1 MAISSGR
8 RSPTTS
14 GDRFRSSSLDLA
26 NSARSQRRV
35 SRFALSSFECYS
47 PFGGRGGNMHR
58 RFWNSFAFIVLMTSA
73 IGSAA
78 PDAMMADSESPIP
91 QSSARTKVPP
101 VTGICIDHWL
111 SDTGQVDLPC
121 NNQGRPI
128 GAWVGSAETGFTFYP
143 GIGQADGTFMIPDV
157 PLDPSYYFKYGSYVF
172 TTAREIDTSTYNQ
185 GRPDG
190 DFVDT
195 GTILAL
201 DLDGMSPWGVA
212 DDIEITSSNAQV
224 IAYNA
229 MTLDIGGHTPEPGDV
244 VLVERLNYLRFIG
257 GHLIDSS
264 QGDQT
269 ILHQLVTKFAGTRQ
283 VGAVYAAAAKAL
295 TSSTLTVRNQQ
306 TSVLAGTL
314 KDVPQDQA
322 FSLRWCL
329 SCFHEYRSTIHPRA
343 QFQGDA
349 LYISVLPRGLSHGL
363 YTPYRSRLVEAYV
376 NSDASDQ

>member
-1 MAISSGR
+1 
-8 RSPTTS
+8 
-14 GDRFRSSSLDLA
+14 
-26 NSARSQRRV
+26 
-35 SRFALSSFECYS
+35 
-47 PFGGRGGNMHR
+47 
-58 RFWNSFAFIVLMTSA
+58 
-73 IGSAA
+73 
-78 PDAMMADSESPIP
+78 
-91 QSSARTKVPP
+91 VPP
-101 VTGICIDHWL
+101 ITGICIDHWI

-157 PLDPSYYFKYGSYVF
+157 PLDTSYYFKFGSYVF

-185 GRPDG
+185 GRPDS
-190 DFVDT
+190 DQVDT

-229 MTLDIGGHTPEPGDV
+229 MNLDIGGHTPEPGDV

-314 KDVPQDQA
+314 KDVAQDQA
-322 FSLRWCL
+322 FSQLVPFLL
-329 SCFHEYRSTIHPRA
+329 SRVPEYDSPLGAISR
-343 QFQGDA
+343 GCA
-349 LYISVLPRGLSHGL
+349 LHIGFAWRLVTRPLHIPCISSGRGVRECGRIGSNFRVHLWQSIPSEMGSGIRTSLCEVCCSVLIARYITSLLRQCWHRDLGVG
-363 YTPYRSRLVEAYV
+363 
-376 NSDASDQ
+376 